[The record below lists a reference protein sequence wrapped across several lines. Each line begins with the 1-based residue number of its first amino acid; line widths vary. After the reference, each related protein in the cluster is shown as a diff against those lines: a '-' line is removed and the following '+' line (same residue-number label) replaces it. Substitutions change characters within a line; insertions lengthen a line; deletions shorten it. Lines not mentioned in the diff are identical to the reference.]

1 MSITATALIGL
12 VVWTII
18 LACVVVGKRLSLVM
32 GGEKDINTFLP
43 DGKDVGDFGLR
54 ATRAHLNSLE
64 VLPLAGGIMLLAIA
78 TGNTAITDGLAM
90 AFLYC
95 RVIQSVIH
103 LISVSKM
110 MVLLRALTG
119 RHYEDLTGPQEKKR
133 LMKSFAKTHN

>member
-12 VVWTII
+12 VVWTIV
-18 LACVVVGKRLSLVM
+18 LAFVVVGKRLSLVI

-110 MVLLRALTG
+110 MVLLRATFFSAICVFNYLG
-119 RHYEDLTGPQEKKR
+119 SR
-133 LMKSFAKTHN
+133 LM

>member
-18 LACVVVGKRLSLVM
+18 LAFVVVGKRLSLVM
-32 GGEKDINTFLP
+32 GGEKDINNFLP

-110 MVLLRALTG
+110 MVLLRATFFSAQFVFLIIWALALCNVT
-119 RHYEDLTGPQEKKR
+119 
-133 LMKSFAKTHN
+133 S

>member
-1 MSITATALIGL
+1 MSITATALIYL
-12 VVWTII
+12 VIWTIV
-18 LACVVVGKRLSLVM
+18 LAFVVIGKRLSSVI
-32 GGEKDINTFLP
+32 GGEKDIHTFQP

-64 VLPLAGGIMLLAIA
+64 VLPLAAGIMLLAIA
-78 TGNTAITDGLAM
+78 TDNTAITDGLAM

-110 MVLLRALTG
+110 MVLLRATFFSVQFVFLIIWALALCNVT
-119 RHYEDLTGPQEKKR
+119 
-133 LMKSFAKTHN
+133 S

>member
-18 LACVVVGKRLSLVM
+18 LAFVVVGKRLSLVM
-32 GGEKDINTFLP
+32 GGEKDINSFLP

-110 MVLLRALTG
+110 MVLLRATFFSAQFVFLII
-119 RHYEDLTGPQEKKR
+119 LV
-133 LMKSFAKTHN
+133 LS

>member
-18 LACVVVGKRLSLVM
+18 LAFVVVGKRLSLVM

-90 AFLYC
+90 
-95 RVIQSVIH
+95 
-103 LISVSKM
+103 
-110 MVLLRALTG
+110 
-119 RHYEDLTGPQEKKR
+119 
-133 LMKSFAKTHN
+133 

>member
-18 LACVVVGKRLSLVM
+18 LAFVVVGKRLSLVM

-54 ATRAHLNSLE
+54 HTRAHLNSLE

-110 MVLLRALTG
+110 MVLLRATFFSAQFVFFFLIIWSIICNVT
-119 RHYEDLTGPQEKKR
+119 
-133 LMKSFAKTHN
+133 S

>member
-12 VVWTII
+12 VIWTIV
-18 LACVVVGKRLSLVM
+18 LAFVVIGKRLSSVI
-32 GGEKDINTFLP
+32 GGEKDIHTFQP

-64 VLPLAGGIMLLAIA
+64 VLPLAAGIMLLAIA
-78 TGNTAITDGLAM
+78 TDNTAITDGLAM

-110 MVLLRALTG
+110 MVLLRATFFSVQFVFLIIWALALCNVT
-119 RHYEDLTGPQEKKR
+119 
-133 LMKSFAKTHN
+133 S

>member
-1 MSITATALIGL
+1 MSTTAIALIGL
-12 VVWTII
+12 VVWTVV
-18 LACVVVGKRLSLVM
+18 LAFIMIGKRLSSVM
-32 GGEKDINTFLP
+32 SGEKDIHSFQP

-64 VLPLAGGIMLLAIA
+64 VLPLAATIMLLAIA
-78 TGNTAITDGLAM
+78 TGNTAVTDGLAM

-110 MVLLRALTG
+110 MVLLRATFFTVQFVFLIIWAYSLCCVT
-119 RHYEDLTGPQEKKR
+119 
-133 LMKSFAKTHN
+133 S

>member
-12 VVWTII
+12 VVWTIF
-18 LACVVVGKRLSLVM
+18 LAFVVIGKRLSSVI
-32 GGEKDINTFLP
+32 GGEKDIHTFQP

-64 VLPLAGGIMLLAIA
+64 VLPLAAGIMLLAIA
-78 TGNTAITDGLAM
+78 TDNTAITDGLAM

-110 MVLLRALTG
+110 MVLLRATFFSVQFVFLIIWALALCNVT
-119 RHYEDLTGPQEKKR
+119 
-133 LMKSFAKTHN
+133 S

>member
-18 LACVVVGKRLSLVM
+18 LAFVVVGKRLSLVM

-110 MVLLRALTG
+110 MVLLSCLLYTSPSPRDYAAS
-119 RHYEDLTGPQEKKR
+119 RMP
-133 LMKSFAKTHN
+133 SSA

>member
-12 VVWTII
+12 VIWTIV
-18 LACVVVGKRLSLVM
+18 LAFVVIGKRLSSVI
-32 GGEKDINTFLP
+32 GGEKDIHTFQP

-64 VLPLAGGIMLLAIA
+64 VLPLAAGIMLLAIA
-78 TGNTAITDGLAM
+78 TDNTAITDGLAM

-110 MVLLRALTG
+110 MVLLRATFFSVQFVFLIIWALALCNVTG
-119 RHYEDLTGPQEKKR
+119 
-133 LMKSFAKTHN
+133 